1 MSTRSKGNRRERQV
15 ANLLEDAGWRTHKKV
30 NNTYDSGDAFGLFDV
45 LALRKGDRPV
55 YIQVKSNR
63 TAGALKQIS
72 EAEFVDPQFIDPQV
86 WVAHDRQGFR
96 VQRLC
101 DSGWQVVVDERDSD
115 SNFGEMAVE
124 LFSQ

>member
-1 MSTRSKGNRRERQV
+1 MSTRSKGYRRENQV
-15 ANLLEDAGWRTHKKV
+15 VNILKDAGWRAERSLDPK
-30 NNTYDSGDAFGLFDV
+30 YSAGDWFGIFDV
-45 LALRKGDRPV
+45 MALRKGDRPV

-72 EAEFVDPQFIDPQV
+72 EAEFVDPDFIDPQV

-96 VQRLC
+96 VQRLS

-115 SNFGEMAVE
+115 SNFGETAVE
-124 LFSQ
+124 LFSR